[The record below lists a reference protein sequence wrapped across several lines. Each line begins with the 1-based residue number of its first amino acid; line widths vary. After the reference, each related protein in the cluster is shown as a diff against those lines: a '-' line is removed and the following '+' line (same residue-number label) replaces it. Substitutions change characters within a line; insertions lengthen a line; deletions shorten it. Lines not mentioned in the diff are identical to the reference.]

1 MRTLSAITLGLVLLA
16 AATSHGATV
25 IFNDFSDTSLL
36 TLNGWAATTTTGD
49 GTVLRLTPAATSR
62 SGSAFSTATVQTT
75 TFSTYFQFRITDPG
89 GTLFDGNAETGADGI
104 VFVVQSVS
112 SSIGGAG
119 QGIGYSGISPSLGIE
134 IDTWHNSAN
143 NDPGSNHLGI
153 DLNGNVNHG
162 SGSPYTLE
170 VSPRFD
176 DGNVWHVWVDYDG
189 TTVEV
194 RANQTGVRSAT
205 ALLSRDV
212 NLSYELGVNNAYIG
226 FTSGT
231 GADWGNHD
239 ILYWEYRDNY
249 DPINSE
255 VPEPATLAIWSMLGG
270 LGLVAARRRKNVA

>member
-1 MRTLSAITLGLVLLA
+1 MRTLIAIGLVLLA

-49 GTVLRLTPAATSR
+49 GTVLRLTPAAASR
-62 SGSAFSTATVQTT
+62 SGSAFSTATVRTA
-75 TFSTYFQFRITDPG
+75 TFSTYFQFRITEPG
-89 GTLFDGNAETGADGI
+89 GTLFDGNTETGADGI

-119 QGIGYSGISPSLGIE
+119 QGIGYAGISPSLGIE

-143 NDPGSNHLGI
+143 NDPNSNHLGI
-153 DLNGNVNHG
+153 DLNGVVDHG
-162 SGSPYTLE
+162 AGAPYTTNIAT
-170 VSPRFD
+170 RFD
-176 DGNVWHVWVDYDG
+176 DGNMWHVWVDYDG

-194 RANQTGVRSAT
+194 RANQTGVRSAA

-212 NLSYELGVNNAYIG
+212 DLYALLGDLEDAYIG

-239 ILYWEYRDNY
+239 IVYWEYRDNY

-255 VPEPATLAIWSMLGG
+255 VPEPATLAIWGVLGG
-270 LGLVAARRRKNVA
+270 LGLVAARRRKSVG